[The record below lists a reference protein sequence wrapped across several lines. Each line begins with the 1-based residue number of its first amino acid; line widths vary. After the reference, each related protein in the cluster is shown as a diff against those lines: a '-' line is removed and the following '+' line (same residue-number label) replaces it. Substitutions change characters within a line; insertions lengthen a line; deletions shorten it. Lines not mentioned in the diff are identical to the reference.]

1 METPSPAG
9 DGDQGSKDGE
19 MGDFVEP
26 SSSTQDL
33 SDEGPVE
40 KLVAM
45 GFSTEDA
52 TKALSSSNGDERA
65 AVSVLMGEAGTAD
78 NTADDKTAS
87 DPQVDEDRTLAD
99 QLVAKDLQKLELLNA
114 AQREK
119 QAATGTS
126 SSRFGL
132 TKTLSGKGFLEAG
145 RGLVGTAAMLG
156 RSVENSLENAS
167 NMLDKGID
175 TVLDKAKEKKVS
187 EKVASVKES
196 SLKTFSSLGSVFG
209 KTASVTAAATA
220 ATTSAARSFNPA
232 KLMTSTAQGLKKSTS
247 ISSSSS
253 SKELSEP
260 VSSLSMPKGQ
270 VATAFCLHESRVI
283 CAYGAS
289 RGKLGGLLSSSTG
302 PGHISFWNEAG
313 TGGLEFAVS
322 GSLPQT
328 KSPICAM
335 AAAEGLLALGDRA
348 GGVFIVQGL
357 VAEMGKEGVA
367 VAEMVPFTPHGG
379 EVSALHHSRRYGTII
394 SASLDGFV
402 RVHRIEQ
409 KTVAAEFSAPGEV
422 TGVALHPDEKRVI
435 LSCSSG
441 CLCVGVANVVPAPPL
456 EVDDS
461 RGHRGQSVECVAV
474 SADGGRVVSGGAD
487 RQVIVWSLVA
497 SQLEL
502 LLVLPSPVLD
512 PAWGGPVASI
522 TFCGSGITVAAGH
535 ASGAGGA
542 VGAGGLPACE
552 PAAADGGEAGG
563 ARGAERA

>member
-283 CAYGAS
+283 CDMGPRGESSAAFS
-289 RGKLGGLLSSSTG
+289 RVARGQG
-302 PGHISFWNEAG
+302 
-313 TGGLEFAVS
+313 VS

-535 ASGAGGA
+535 ASGQVALWELGVCLHA
-542 VGAGGLPACE
+542 SLPL
-552 PAAADGGEAGG
+552 P
-563 ARGAERA
+563 